1 MTASSRPSA
10 IVTGAAHGT
19 GRAIADT
26 LLRDGWQVLAVD
38 RDPVVAERL
47 GAGSSSSSIVI
58 DIADLDAARVIVDAA
73 IAEFGRV
80 DALVNNAGI
89 GGATAAVV
97 DLEDDELQ
105 SVLDVNLL
113 AAVRLCRHAI
123 PHLRGSARGRI
134 VNVGSLFA
142 AHPVPEGSAYCMSKA
157 ALTALSGCLA
167 LELGADGITVNTV
180 APGYILTRMHRAE
193 VEAQAVRLGEDTET
207 RMSALRGQVPLG
219 RHGTPA
225 DVAEAVAWLVGE
237 ASSYVTGQVIAV
249 DGGVRIG

>member
-1 MTASSRPSA
+1 MTDSLPSA

-19 GRAIADT
+19 GRAIAERM
-26 LLRDGWQVLAVD
+26 LSDGWQVLAVD
-38 RDPVVAERL
+38 RDPIVAERF
-47 GAGSSSSSIVI
+47 ASHASSSSLQV
-58 DIADLDAARVIVDAA
+58 DIADRHSASEIVMAA
-73 IAEFGRV
+73 ITAFGRI
-80 DALVNNAGI
+80 DALINNAGI
-89 GGATAAVV
+89 GGATVAVV
-97 DLEDDELQ
+97 DLADDELQ
-105 SVLDVNLL
+105 NVLDVNLV

-167 LELGADGITVNTV
+167 LELGADSITVNTV

-193 VEAQAVRLGEDTET
+193 VEAQAVRFGEDTES
-207 RMSALRGQVPLG
+207 RMAALRAQVPLG

-225 DVAEAVAWLVGE
+225 DVADAVAWLVAEG
-237 ASSYVTGQVIAV
+237 SSYVTGQVIAV
-249 DGGVRIG
+249 DGGVRVG